1 MKPQINNVIQVP
13 IPEKFANKEPK
24 LYFLSANYE
33 SGKRD
38 SKDIE
43 IVNGCCFDRNDLY
56 SNIFWNNFE
65 KAEYIIIIDKFFIN
79 EDLDKVIK
87 IMQKNKNKIPT
98 FKMFKLYTENVDNI
112 KNSFNEIKRILA
124 DKFAVFEIKHKY
136 IHDRFAILDNEL
148 FHFGCTVGGKTSEG
162 FSAFSCG
169 WDANK
174 ISMLIKQI
182 ENSKFSERTL

>member
-1 MKPQINNVIQVP
+1 M
-13 IPEKFANKEPK
+13 
-24 LYFLSANYE
+24 SANYE

-56 SNIFWNNFE
+56 SSIFWNNFE

-112 KNSFNEIKRILA
+112 KNSLNEIKRILA

>member
-1 MKPQINNVIQVP
+1 MK
-13 IPEKFANKEPK
+13 
-24 LYFLSANYE
+24 
-33 SGKRD
+33 
-38 SKDIE
+38 
-43 IVNGCCFDRNDLY
+43 
-56 SNIFWNNFE
+56 
-65 KAEYIIIIDKFFIN
+65 DK
-79 EDLDKVIK
+79 
-87 IMQKNKNKIPT
+87 QKNKNKIPT

-112 KNSFNEIKRILA
+112 KNSLNEIKRILA

>member
-1 MKPQINNVIQVP
+1 MKPQIDNVIQVP

-43 IVNGCCFDRNDLY
+43 IVNGCCFDRND
-56 SNIFWNNFE
+56 F
-65 KAEYIIIIDKFFIN
+65 EYIIIIDKFFIN

-112 KNSFNEIKRILA
+112 KNSLNEIKRILA

>member
-56 SNIFWNNFE
+56 SSIFCFFFVKSIYLNLRIS
-65 KAEYIIIIDKFFIN
+65 KTRYI
-79 EDLDKVIK
+79 
-87 IMQKNKNKIPT
+87 
-98 FKMFKLYTENVDNI
+98 
-112 KNSFNEIKRILA
+112 
-124 DKFAVFEIKHKY
+124 
-136 IHDRFAILDNEL
+136 
-148 FHFGCTVGGKTSEG
+148 
-162 FSAFSCG
+162 
-169 WDANK
+169 
-174 ISMLIKQI
+174 
-182 ENSKFSERTL
+182 

>member
-1 MKPQINNVIQVP
+1 M
-13 IPEKFANKEPK
+13 
-24 LYFLSANYE
+24 SANYE

-43 IVNGCCFDRNDLY
+43 IVNSCCFDRNDLY
-56 SNIFWNNFE
+56 SSIFWNNFE

-112 KNSFNEIKRILA
+112 KNSLNEIKRILA

-136 IHDRFAILDNEL
+136 IHDRFAILDNKL